1 MSKYVLR
8 KTSNRSELAEMTFD
22 QSGADTVVEVEEFPG
37 VYIEAG
43 ETVNITVPVF
53 IDHGE
58 TLYWALRAFDD
69 VGGRR

>member
-1 MSKYVLR
+1 
-8 KTSNRSELAEMTFD
+8 MTFD
-22 QSGADTVVEVEEFPG
+22 QGGAKTVVEVEEFPG

-43 ETVNITVPVF
+43 ETVNITVPVL

-58 TLYWALRAFDD
+58 TLYFALRAFDD

>member
-1 MSKYVLR
+1 
-8 KTSNRSELAEMTFD
+8 MTFD
-22 QSGADTVVEVEEFPG
+22 QGGADNVVEVEEFPG